1 MDYGMIYNM
10 MYRSLT
16 ELYYDVSYGRRIMKT
31 TAKIPIAVAK
41 ALTTIGKDLA
51 TWRKLRALTVAEVAD
66 RAGVT
71 PSTVV
76 RLENGRGATLDTL
89 LRVARALGVLE
100 SLVGSL
106 DPYTTDVGRLR
117 ADQVLPQR
125 VRRRSR

>member
-1 MDYGMIYNM
+1 
-10 MYRSLT
+10 
-16 ELYYDVSYGRRIMKT
+16 VKT

-41 ALTTIGKDLA
+41 ALTTIGEDLA

-125 VRRRSR
+125 VRRRLR